1 MSPAGGSPAPA
12 RPTVGTA
19 EHDPAVLPLHLWP
32 STLGFAGVWLISFGF
47 VLVELL
53 RRAFT
58 PGDGRGEAILG
69 VAAIAVF
76 VLVYLAAFVVPRPV
90 RAWPA
95 WANTIL
101 TWLVLAACVA
111 VLTRILGVH
120 ALLYSPFLVAAWL
133 FPHRLRVGLIGAGV
147 TVAAV
152 LAAGLLFFPGD
163 PALPVVLGNLAVV
176 LVVLVGMRLAI
187 GRDDRV
193 MEMTHE
199 LDLAGQR
206 ERLGRDLHDILGHSL
221 TTINVKTQLVHRL
234 IDTCPARAKQEA
246 AEVIALS
253 RTALAEARA
262 AVAELARRCT
272 EAGVPLAHVSTDY
285 VFDGALPVG
294 QEHPVDHPLA
304 PLGVYGQSKAAGEA
318 AVRTVARHWIV
329 RTSWVIGEGK
339 NFVATM
345 ASLAERGIDP
355 AVVADQHGRLTFA
368 DDLADALLHLVTT
381 DAPTGTFHMAN
392 SGDVVTWHDV
402 ARWVFEDTG
411 HDAARV
417 SATTTAA
424 YMAGKE
430 GVAPRPT
437 NSALDLGPLAAVGYT
452 APDQRERLRTYLKR

>member
-1 MSPAGGSPAPA
+1 MSPSGGSPAPA
-12 RPTVGTA
+12 RPAVGTA

-90 RAWPA
+90 RRWPA
-95 WANTIL
+95 WANTVL

-193 MEMTHE
+193 VEMTHE

-234 IDTCPARAKQEA
+234 IDTDPARAKEEA

-262 AVAELARRCT
+262 AVAELAAP
-272 EAGVPLAHVSTDY
+272 ELGGQLSLSM
-285 VFDGALPVG
+285 GALRDAGMAVEAPPPGAVT
-294 QEHPVDHPLA
+294 EVPERRRSLA
-304 PLGVYGQSKAAGEA
+304 A
-318 AVRTVARHWIV
+318 WIV
-329 RTSWVIGEGK
+329 REAVTNVLRHAGARRVRISLDAHH
-339 NFVATM
+339 VAVLDDGAGLP
-345 ASLAERGIDP
+345 ASVAAGVGPRTLAERAAAEG
-355 AVVADQHGRLTFA
+355 ARLEVGPGLGGA
-368 DDLADALLHLVTT
+368 
-381 DAPTGTFHMAN
+381 GT
-392 SGDVVTWHDV
+392 
-402 ARWVFEDTG
+402 
-411 HDAARV
+411 
-417 SATTTAA
+417 
-424 YMAGKE
+424 
-430 GVAPRPT
+430 GVAVHWGGTTPEAVRGVRPD
-437 NSALDLGPLAAVGYT
+437 AEGRMDA
-452 APDQRERLRTYLKR
+452 

>member
-193 MEMTHE
+193 MEMRHE

-234 IDTCPARAKQEA
+234 IDTDPARAKQEA

-262 AVAELARRCT
+262 AVAELAAP
-272 EAGVPLAHVSTDY
+272 ELGGQLSLST
-285 VFDGALPVG
+285 GALRDAGMAVEAPPPGAVT
-294 QEHPVDHPLA
+294 EVPERRRALA
-304 PLGVYGQSKAAGEA
+304 A
-318 AVRTVARHWIV
+318 WIV
-329 RTSWVIGEGK
+329 REAVTNVLRHAGARRVRISLDAHH
-339 NFVATM
+339 VAVLDDGAGLP
-345 ASLAERGIDP
+345 ASVAAGVGPRTLAERAAAEGARLEVGP
-355 AVVADQHGRLTFA
+355 GLGGAGTGVAVHWGG
-368 DDLADALLHLVTT
+368 TT
-381 DAPTGTFHMAN
+381 P
-392 SGDVVTWHDV
+392 
-402 ARWVFEDTG
+402 E
-411 HDAARV
+411 AARGV
-417 SATTTAA
+417 LPAA
-424 YMAGKE
+424 E
-430 GVAPRPT
+430 GRMDA
-437 NSALDLGPLAAVGYT
+437 
-452 APDQRERLRTYLKR
+452 

>member
-163 PALPVVLGNLAVV
+163 PALPVVLGNLAVL

-234 IDTCPARAKQEA
+234 IDTDPARAKEEA

-262 AVAELARRCT
+262 AVAELAAP
-272 EAGVPLAHVSTDY
+272 ELGGQLSLSV
-285 VFDGALPVG
+285 GALRDAGMAVEAPPPGAVT
-294 QEHPVDHPLA
+294 EVPERRRSLA
-304 PLGVYGQSKAAGEA
+304 A
-318 AVRTVARHWIV
+318 WIV
-329 RTSWVIGEGK
+329 REAVTNVLRHAGARRVRISLDAHH
-339 NFVATM
+339 VAVLDDGAGLP
-345 ASLAERGIDP
+345 ASVAAGVGPRTLAERAAAEGARLEVGP
-355 AVVADQHGRLTFA
+355 GLGGAGTGVAVHWGGAT
-368 DDLADALLHLVTT
+368 
-381 DAPTGTFHMAN
+381 PE
-392 SGDVVTWHDV
+392 V
-402 ARWVFEDTG
+402 ARGVLPAAEG
-411 HDAARV
+411 RMDA
-417 SATTTAA
+417 
-424 YMAGKE
+424 
-430 GVAPRPT
+430 
-437 NSALDLGPLAAVGYT
+437 
-452 APDQRERLRTYLKR
+452 

>member
-1 MSPAGGSPAPA
+1 MSPDGGSPAPA
-12 RPTVGTA
+12 RPAVGTV

-147 TVAAV
+147 TLAAV

-234 IDTCPARAKQEA
+234 IDTDPARAKQEA

-262 AVAELARRCT
+262 AVAELAAPELGGQLSLSMGALRDAGMAVEAPPPGAVTEVPERRRALAAWVVREAVT
-272 EAGVPLAHVSTDY
+272 NVLRHAGARRVRISLDAHHVAVLDDGAGLPASVAAGVGP
-285 VFDGALPVG
+285 
-294 QEHPVDHPLA
+294 
-304 PLGVYGQSKAAGEA
+304 
-318 AVRTVARHWIV
+318 RT
-329 RTSWVIGEGK
+329 
-339 NFVATM
+339 
-345 ASLAERGIDP
+345 LAERAAAEGARLEVGP
-355 AVVADQHGRLTFA
+355 GLGGAGTGVAVHWGGSAT
-368 DDLADALLHLVTT
+368 
-381 DAPTGTFHMAN
+381 
-392 SGDVVTWHDV
+392 
-402 ARWVFEDTG
+402 E
-411 HDAARV
+411 AARGV
-417 SATTTAA
+417 LPAA
-424 YMAGKE
+424 E
-430 GVAPRPT
+430 GRMDA
-437 NSALDLGPLAAVGYT
+437 
-452 APDQRERLRTYLKR
+452 

>member
-1 MSPAGGSPAPA
+1 MSPDGGSPAPA
-12 RPTVGTA
+12 RPAVGTA

-234 IDTCPARAKQEA
+234 IDADPARAKQEA

-262 AVAELARRCT
+262 AVAELAAP
-272 EAGVPLAHVSTDY
+272 ELGGQLSLSM
-285 VFDGALPVG
+285 GALRDAGMAVEAPPPGAVT
-294 QEHPVDHPLA
+294 EVPERRRALA
-304 PLGVYGQSKAAGEA
+304 A
-318 AVRTVARHWIV
+318 WIV
-329 RTSWVIGEGK
+329 REAVTNVLRHAGACRVRISLDAHH
-339 NFVATM
+339 VAVLDDGAGLP
-345 ASLAERGIDP
+345 ASVAAGVGPRTLAERAAAEGARLEVGP
-355 AVVADQHGRLTFA
+355 GLGGAGTGVAVHWGG
-368 DDLADALLHLVTT
+368 TT
-381 DAPTGTFHMAN
+381 PE
-392 SGDVVTWHDV
+392 V
-402 ARWVFEDTG
+402 ARGVLPAAEG
-411 HDAARV
+411 RMDA
-417 SATTTAA
+417 
-424 YMAGKE
+424 
-430 GVAPRPT
+430 
-437 NSALDLGPLAAVGYT
+437 
-452 APDQRERLRTYLKR
+452 

>member
-12 RPTVGTA
+12 RPAVGTA

-193 MEMTHE
+193 VEMTHE

-234 IDTCPARAKQEA
+234 IDTDPARAKEEA

-262 AVAELARRCT
+262 AVAELAAP
-272 EAGVPLAHVSTDY
+272 ELGGQLSLSV
-285 VFDGALPVG
+285 GALRDAGMAVEAPPPGAVT
-294 QEHPVDHPLA
+294 EVPERRRALA
-304 PLGVYGQSKAAGEA
+304 A
-318 AVRTVARHWIV
+318 WIV
-329 RTSWVIGEGK
+329 REAVTNVLRHAGARRVRISLDAHH
-339 NFVATM
+339 VAVLDDGAGLP
-345 ASLAERGIDP
+345 ASVAAGVGPRTLAERAAAEGARLEVGP
-355 AVVADQHGRLTFA
+355 GLGGAGTGVAVHWGG
-368 DDLADALLHLVTT
+368 TT
-381 DAPTGTFHMAN
+381 P
-392 SGDVVTWHDV
+392 
-402 ARWVFEDTG
+402 E
-411 HDAARV
+411 AARGV
-417 SATTTAA
+417 LPAA
-424 YMAGKE
+424 E
-430 GVAPRPT
+430 GRMDA
-437 NSALDLGPLAAVGYT
+437 
-452 APDQRERLRTYLKR
+452 

>member
-1 MSPAGGSPAPA
+1 MSPDGGSPAAA
-12 RPTVGTA
+12 RPAVGTA

-234 IDTCPARAKQEA
+234 IDTDPARAKQEA

-262 AVAELARRCT
+262 AVAELAAP
-272 EAGVPLAHVSTDY
+272 ELGGQLSLSV
-285 VFDGALPVG
+285 GALRDAGMAVEAPPPGAVT
-294 QEHPVDHPLA
+294 EVPERRRALA
-304 PLGVYGQSKAAGEA
+304 A
-318 AVRTVARHWIV
+318 WIV
-329 RTSWVIGEGK
+329 REAVTNVLRHAGARRVRISLDAHH
-339 NFVATM
+339 VAVLDDGAGLP
-345 ASLAERGIDP
+345 ASVAAGVGPRTLAERAAAEGARLEVGP
-355 AVVADQHGRLTFA
+355 GLGGAGTGVAVHWGG
-368 DDLADALLHLVTT
+368 TT
-381 DAPTGTFHMAN
+381 P
-392 SGDVVTWHDV
+392 DV
-402 ARWVFEDTG
+402 ARGVLPAAEG
-411 HDAARV
+411 RMDA
-417 SATTTAA
+417 
-424 YMAGKE
+424 
-430 GVAPRPT
+430 
-437 NSALDLGPLAAVGYT
+437 
-452 APDQRERLRTYLKR
+452 

>member
-234 IDTCPARAKQEA
+234 IDTDPARAKQEA

-262 AVAELARRCT
+262 AVAELAAP
-272 EAGVPLAHVSTDY
+272 ELGGQLSLSV
-285 VFDGALPVG
+285 GALRDAGMAVEAPPPGAVT
-294 QEHPVDHPLA
+294 EVPERRRALA
-304 PLGVYGQSKAAGEA
+304 A
-318 AVRTVARHWIV
+318 WIV
-329 RTSWVIGEGK
+329 REAVTNVLRHAGARRVRISLDAHH
-339 NFVATM
+339 VAVLDDGAGLP
-345 ASLAERGIDP
+345 ASVAAGVGPRTLAERAAAEGARLEVGP
-355 AVVADQHGRLTFA
+355 GLGGAGTGVAVHWGG
-368 DDLADALLHLVTT
+368 TT
-381 DAPTGTFHMAN
+381 P
-392 SGDVVTWHDV
+392 
-402 ARWVFEDTG
+402 E
-411 HDAARV
+411 AARGV
-417 SATTTAA
+417 LPAA
-424 YMAGKE
+424 E
-430 GVAPRPT
+430 GRMDA
-437 NSALDLGPLAAVGYT
+437 
-452 APDQRERLRTYLKR
+452 

>member
-1 MSPAGGSPAPA
+1 MSPSGGSPAPA
-12 RPTVGTA
+12 RPAVGTA

-262 AVAELARRCT
+262 AVAELAAP
-272 EAGVPLAHVSTDY
+272 ELGGQLSLSV
-285 VFDGALPVG
+285 GALRDAGMAVEAPPPGAVT
-294 QEHPVDHPLA
+294 EVPERRRSLA
-304 PLGVYGQSKAAGEA
+304 A
-318 AVRTVARHWIV
+318 WIV
-329 RTSWVIGEGK
+329 REAVTNVLRHAGARRVRISLDAHH
-339 NFVATM
+339 VAVLDDGAGLP
-345 ASLAERGIDP
+345 ASVAAGVGPRTLAERAAAEGARLEVGPGLDGVGTGV
-355 AVVADQHGRLTFA
+355 AVHWGGAT
-368 DDLADALLHLVTT
+368 
-381 DAPTGTFHMAN
+381 PE
-392 SGDVVTWHDV
+392 V
-402 ARWVFEDTG
+402 ARGVLPAAEGRMDT
-411 HDAARV
+411 
-417 SATTTAA
+417 
-424 YMAGKE
+424 
-430 GVAPRPT
+430 
-437 NSALDLGPLAAVGYT
+437 
-452 APDQRERLRTYLKR
+452 

>member
-1 MSPAGGSPAPA
+1 MSPDGGSPAPA
-12 RPTVGTA
+12 RPAVGTA

-187 GRDDRV
+187 ARDDRV
-193 MEMTHE
+193 VEMTHE

-234 IDTCPARAKQEA
+234 IDTDPARAKQEA

-262 AVAELARRCT
+262 AVAELAAP
-272 EAGVPLAHVSTDY
+272 ELGGQLSLSV
-285 VFDGALPVG
+285 GALRDAGMAVEAPPPGAVT
-294 QEHPVDHPLA
+294 EVPERRRALA
-304 PLGVYGQSKAAGEA
+304 A
-318 AVRTVARHWIV
+318 WIV
-329 RTSWVIGEGK
+329 REAVTNVLRHAGARRVRISLDAHH
-339 NFVATM
+339 VAVLDDGAGLP
-345 ASLAERGIDP
+345 ASVAAGVGPRTLAERATAEGARLEVGSGLGGAGTGV
-355 AVVADQHGRLTFA
+355 AVHWGG
-368 DDLADALLHLVTT
+368 TT
-381 DAPTGTFHMAN
+381 P
-392 SGDVVTWHDV
+392 
-402 ARWVFEDTG
+402 E
-411 HDAARV
+411 AARGV
-417 SATTTAA
+417 LPAA
-424 YMAGKE
+424 E
-430 GVAPRPT
+430 GRMDA
-437 NSALDLGPLAAVGYT
+437 
-452 APDQRERLRTYLKR
+452 

>member
-1 MSPAGGSPAPA
+1 MSPSGGSPAPA
-12 RPTVGTA
+12 RPAVGTA

-147 TVAAV
+147 TVAAA

-199 LDLAGQR
+199 LDLASQR

-234 IDTCPARAKQEA
+234 IDTDPARAKEEV

-262 AVAELARRCT
+262 AVAELAAP
-272 EAGVPLAHVSTDY
+272 ELGGQLSLSV
-285 VFDGALPVG
+285 GALRDAGMAVEAPPPGAVT
-294 QEHPVDHPLA
+294 EVPERRRALA
-304 PLGVYGQSKAAGEA
+304 A
-318 AVRTVARHWIV
+318 WIV
-329 RTSWVIGEGK
+329 REAVTNVLRHAGARRVRISLDAHH
-339 NFVATM
+339 VAVLDDGAGLP
-345 ASLAERGIDP
+345 ASVAAGVGPRTLAERAAAEGARLEVGP
-355 AVVADQHGRLTFA
+355 GLGGAGTGVAVHWGGS
-368 DDLADALLHLVTT
+368 TT
-381 DAPTGTFHMAN
+381 
-392 SGDVVTWHDV
+392 
-402 ARWVFEDTG
+402 E
-411 HDAARV
+411 AARGV
-417 SATTTAA
+417 LPAA
-424 YMAGKE
+424 E
-430 GVAPRPT
+430 GRMDA
-437 NSALDLGPLAAVGYT
+437 
-452 APDQRERLRTYLKR
+452 

>member
-12 RPTVGTA
+12 RPAVGTA

-90 RAWPA
+90 RRWPA

-262 AVAELARRCT
+262 AVAELAAP
-272 EAGVPLAHVSTDY
+272 ELGGQLSLSV
-285 VFDGALPVG
+285 GALR
-294 QEHPVDHPLA
+294 
-304 PLGVYGQSKAAGEA
+304 AAGMAVEA
-318 AVRTVARHWIV
+318 PPPGAVTEVPERRRALAAWIV
-329 RTSWVIGEGK
+329 REAVTNVLRHAGARRVRISLDAHH
-339 NFVATM
+339 VAVLDDGAGLP
-345 ASLAERGIDP
+345 ASVAAGVGPRTLAERAAAEGARLEVGP
-355 AVVADQHGRLTFA
+355 GLGGAGTGVAVHWGG
-368 DDLADALLHLVTT
+368 TT
-381 DAPTGTFHMAN
+381 P
-392 SGDVVTWHDV
+392 
-402 ARWVFEDTG
+402 E
-411 HDAARV
+411 AARGV
-417 SATTTAA
+417 LPAA
-424 YMAGKE
+424 E
-430 GVAPRPT
+430 GRMDA
-437 NSALDLGPLAAVGYT
+437 
-452 APDQRERLRTYLKR
+452 

>member
-12 RPTVGTA
+12 RPAVGTA

-120 ALLYSPFLVAAWL
+120 ALLYSPFLVATWL

-187 GRDDRV
+187 ARDDRV
-193 MEMTHE
+193 VEMTHE

-262 AVAELARRCT
+262 AVAELAAP
-272 EAGVPLAHVSTDY
+272 ELGGQLSLSV
-285 VFDGALPVG
+285 GALRDAGMAVEAPPPGAVT
-294 QEHPVDHPLA
+294 EVPERRRALA
-304 PLGVYGQSKAAGEA
+304 A
-318 AVRTVARHWIV
+318 WIV
-329 RTSWVIGEGK
+329 REAVTNVLRHAGARRVRISLDAHH
-339 NFVATM
+339 VAVLDDGAGLP
-345 ASLAERGIDP
+345 ASVAAGVGPRTLAERAAAEGARLEVGP
-355 AVVADQHGRLTFA
+355 GLGGAGTGVAVHWGG
-368 DDLADALLHLVTT
+368 TT
-381 DAPTGTFHMAN
+381 P
-392 SGDVVTWHDV
+392 
-402 ARWVFEDTG
+402 E
-411 HDAARV
+411 AARGV
-417 SATTTAA
+417 LPAA
-424 YMAGKE
+424 E
-430 GVAPRPT
+430 GRMDA
-437 NSALDLGPLAAVGYT
+437 
-452 APDQRERLRTYLKR
+452 

>member
-1 MSPAGGSPAPA
+1 MSPDGGSPAPA
-12 RPTVGTA
+12 RPAVGTA

-262 AVAELARRCT
+262 AVAELAAP
-272 EAGVPLAHVSTDY
+272 ELGGQLSLSV
-285 VFDGALPVG
+285 GALRDAGMAVEAPPPGAVT
-294 QEHPVDHPLA
+294 EVPERRRALA
-304 PLGVYGQSKAAGEA
+304 A
-318 AVRTVARHWIV
+318 WIV
-329 RTSWVIGEGK
+329 REAVTNVLRHAGARRVRISLDAHH
-339 NFVATM
+339 VAVLDDGAGLP
-345 ASLAERGIDP
+345 ASVAAGVGPRTLAERAAAEGARLEVGPGLDGVGTGV
-355 AVVADQHGRLTFA
+355 AVHWGGAT
-368 DDLADALLHLVTT
+368 
-381 DAPTGTFHMAN
+381 PE
-392 SGDVVTWHDV
+392 V
-402 ARWVFEDTG
+402 ARGVLPAAEGRMDT
-411 HDAARV
+411 
-417 SATTTAA
+417 
-424 YMAGKE
+424 
-430 GVAPRPT
+430 
-437 NSALDLGPLAAVGYT
+437 
-452 APDQRERLRTYLKR
+452 

>member
-1 MSPAGGSPAPA
+1 MSPAGRSPAPA
-12 RPTVGTA
+12 RPAVGTA

-234 IDTCPARAKQEA
+234 IDTDPARAKQEA

-262 AVAELARRCT
+262 AVAELAAP
-272 EAGVPLAHVSTDY
+272 ELGGQLSLSV
-285 VFDGALPVG
+285 GALRDAGMAVEAPPPGAVT
-294 QEHPVDHPLA
+294 EVPERRRSLA
-304 PLGVYGQSKAAGEA
+304 A
-318 AVRTVARHWIV
+318 WIV
-329 RTSWVIGEGK
+329 REAVTNVLRHAGARRVRISLDAHH
-339 NFVATM
+339 VAVLDDGAGLP
-345 ASLAERGIDP
+345 ASVAAGVGPRTLAERAAAEGARLEVGP
-355 AVVADQHGRLTFA
+355 GLGGAGTGVAVHWGG
-368 DDLADALLHLVTT
+368 TT
-381 DAPTGTFHMAN
+381 P
-392 SGDVVTWHDV
+392 
-402 ARWVFEDTG
+402 E
-411 HDAARV
+411 AARGV
-417 SATTTAA
+417 LPAA
-424 YMAGKE
+424 E
-430 GVAPRPT
+430 GRMDA
-437 NSALDLGPLAAVGYT
+437 
-452 APDQRERLRTYLKR
+452 

>member
-1 MSPAGGSPAPA
+1 MSPDGGSPAPA
-12 RPTVGTA
+12 RPAVGTA

-32 STLGFAGVWLISFGF
+32 STLGFAGVWLLSFGF

-234 IDTCPARAKQEA
+234 IDADPARAKQEA

-262 AVAELARRCT
+262 AVAELAAP
-272 EAGVPLAHVSTDY
+272 ELGGQLSLSM
-285 VFDGALPVG
+285 GALRDAGMAVEAPPPGAVT
-294 QEHPVDHPLA
+294 EVPERRRALA
-304 PLGVYGQSKAAGEA
+304 A
-318 AVRTVARHWIV
+318 WIV
-329 RTSWVIGEGK
+329 REAVTNVLRHAGACRVRISLDAHH
-339 NFVATM
+339 VAVLDDGAGLP
-345 ASLAERGIDP
+345 ASVAAGVGPRTLAERAAAEGARLEVGP
-355 AVVADQHGRLTFA
+355 GLGGAGTGVAVHWGG
-368 DDLADALLHLVTT
+368 TT
-381 DAPTGTFHMAN
+381 PE
-392 SGDVVTWHDV
+392 V
-402 ARWVFEDTG
+402 ARGVLPAAEG
-411 HDAARV
+411 RMDA
-417 SATTTAA
+417 
-424 YMAGKE
+424 
-430 GVAPRPT
+430 
-437 NSALDLGPLAAVGYT
+437 
-452 APDQRERLRTYLKR
+452 

>member
-1 MSPAGGSPAPA
+1 MSPDGGSPAPA
-12 RPTVGTA
+12 RPAVGTA

-234 IDTCPARAKQEA
+234 IDTDPARAKQEA

-262 AVAELARRCT
+262 AVAELAAP
-272 EAGVPLAHVSTDY
+272 ELGGQLSLSV
-285 VFDGALPVG
+285 GALRDAGMAVEAPPPGAVT
-294 QEHPVDHPLA
+294 EVPERRRALA
-304 PLGVYGQSKAAGEA
+304 A
-318 AVRTVARHWIV
+318 WIV
-329 RTSWVIGEGK
+329 REAVTNVLRHAGARRVRISLDAHH
-339 NFVATM
+339 VAVLDNGAGLP
-345 ASLAERGIDP
+345 ASVAAGVGPRTLAERAAAEGARLEVGP
-355 AVVADQHGRLTFA
+355 GLGGAGTGVAVHWGG
-368 DDLADALLHLVTT
+368 TT
-381 DAPTGTFHMAN
+381 P
-392 SGDVVTWHDV
+392 
-402 ARWVFEDTG
+402 E
-411 HDAARV
+411 AARGV
-417 SATTTAA
+417 LPAA
-424 YMAGKE
+424 E
-430 GVAPRPT
+430 GRMDA
-437 NSALDLGPLAAVGYT
+437 
-452 APDQRERLRTYLKR
+452 

>member
-12 RPTVGTA
+12 RPAVGTA

-234 IDTCPARAKQEA
+234 IDTDPARAKQEA

-262 AVAELARRCT
+262 AVAELAAP
-272 EAGVPLAHVSTDY
+272 ELGGQLSLSV
-285 VFDGALPVG
+285 GALRDAGMAVEAPPPGAVT
-294 QEHPVDHPLA
+294 EVPERRRALA
-304 PLGVYGQSKAAGEA
+304 A
-318 AVRTVARHWIV
+318 WIV
-329 RTSWVIGEGK
+329 REAVTNVLRHAGARRVRISLDAHH
-339 NFVATM
+339 VAVLDDGAGLP
-345 ASLAERGIDP
+345 ASVAAGVGPRTLAERAAAEGARLEVGP
-355 AVVADQHGRLTFA
+355 GLGGAGTGVAVHWGG
-368 DDLADALLHLVTT
+368 TT
-381 DAPTGTFHMAN
+381 P
-392 SGDVVTWHDV
+392 
-402 ARWVFEDTG
+402 E
-411 HDAARV
+411 AARGV
-417 SATTTAA
+417 LPAA
-424 YMAGKE
+424 E
-430 GVAPRPT
+430 GRMDA
-437 NSALDLGPLAAVGYT
+437 
-452 APDQRERLRTYLKR
+452 

>member
-1 MSPAGGSPAPA
+1 MSPAGGSPAPV
-12 RPTVGTA
+12 RPAVGTA

-120 ALLYSPFLVAAWL
+120 ALLYSPFLAAAWL

-147 TVAAV
+147 TVAAA

-193 MEMTHE
+193 VEMTHE

-234 IDTCPARAKQEA
+234 IDTDPTRAKQEA

-262 AVAELARRCT
+262 AVAELAAP
-272 EAGVPLAHVSTDY
+272 ELGGQLSLSV
-285 VFDGALPVG
+285 GALRDAGMAVEAPPPGAVT
-294 QEHPVDHPLA
+294 EVPERRRSLA
-304 PLGVYGQSKAAGEA
+304 A
-318 AVRTVARHWIV
+318 WIV
-329 RTSWVIGEGK
+329 REAVTNVLRHAGARRVRISLDAHH
-339 NFVATM
+339 VAVLDDGAGLPAAVAAGVGPRT
-345 ASLAERGIDP
+345 LAERAAAEGARLEVGP
-355 AVVADQHGRLTFA
+355 GLGGVGTGVAVHWGG
-368 DDLADALLHLVTT
+368 TT
-381 DAPTGTFHMAN
+381 PE
-392 SGDVVTWHDV
+392 V
-402 ARWVFEDTG
+402 ARGVLPAAEGRMDT
-411 HDAARV
+411 
-417 SATTTAA
+417 
-424 YMAGKE
+424 
-430 GVAPRPT
+430 
-437 NSALDLGPLAAVGYT
+437 
-452 APDQRERLRTYLKR
+452 

>member
-12 RPTVGTA
+12 RPAVGTA

-234 IDTCPARAKQEA
+234 IDTDPARAKQEA

-262 AVAELARRCT
+262 AVAELAAP
-272 EAGVPLAHVSTDY
+272 ELGGQLSLSV
-285 VFDGALPVG
+285 GALRDAGMAVEAPPPGAVT
-294 QEHPVDHPLA
+294 EVPERRRALA
-304 PLGVYGQSKAAGEA
+304 A
-318 AVRTVARHWIV
+318 WIV
-329 RTSWVIGEGK
+329 REAVTNVLRHAGARRVRISLDAHH
-339 NFVATM
+339 VAVLDDGAGLP
-345 ASLAERGIDP
+345 ASVAAGVGPRTLAERAAAEGARLEVGP
-355 AVVADQHGRLTFA
+355 GLGGAGTGVAVHWGGSAT
-368 DDLADALLHLVTT
+368 
-381 DAPTGTFHMAN
+381 
-392 SGDVVTWHDV
+392 
-402 ARWVFEDTG
+402 E
-411 HDAARV
+411 AARGV
-417 SATTTAA
+417 LPAA
-424 YMAGKE
+424 E
-430 GVAPRPT
+430 GRMDA
-437 NSALDLGPLAAVGYT
+437 
-452 APDQRERLRTYLKR
+452 

>member
-1 MSPAGGSPAPA
+1 MSPAGGPPAPA

-47 VLVELL
+47 GFVLVELL

-69 VAAIAVF
+69 VAAIVVF
-76 VLVYLAAFVVPRPV
+76 ILVYLAAFVVPRPV

-95 WANTIL
+95 WANTVL
-101 TWLVLAACVA
+101 TWLVLTGCVA

-234 IDTCPARAKQEA
+234 IDTDPARAKEEA

-262 AVAELARRCT
+262 AVAELAAP
-272 EAGVPLAHVSTDY
+272 ELGGQLSLSV
-285 VFDGALPVG
+285 GALRDAGMAVEAPPPGAVT
-294 QEHPVDHPLA
+294 EVPERRRSLA
-304 PLGVYGQSKAAGEA
+304 A
-318 AVRTVARHWIV
+318 WIV
-329 RTSWVIGEGK
+329 REAVTNVLRHAGARRVRISLDAHH
-339 NFVATM
+339 VAVLDDGAGLP
-345 ASLAERGIDP
+345 ASVAAGVGPRTLAERAAAEG
-355 AVVADQHGRLTFA
+355 ARLEVGPGLGGA
-368 DDLADALLHLVTT
+368 
-381 DAPTGTFHMAN
+381 GT
-392 SGDVVTWHDV
+392 
-402 ARWVFEDTG
+402 
-411 HDAARV
+411 
-417 SATTTAA
+417 
-424 YMAGKE
+424 
-430 GVAPRPT
+430 GVAVHWGGTTPEAVRGVRPD
-437 NSALDLGPLAAVGYT
+437 AEGRMDA
-452 APDQRERLRTYLKR
+452 

>member
-12 RPTVGTA
+12 RPAVGTA

-76 VLVYLAAFVVPRPV
+76 VLVYLAAFVAPRPV

-133 FPHRLRVGLIGAGV
+133 FPHRLRVGLIGAGA
-147 TVAAV
+147 TVAAA

-163 PALPVVLGNLAVV
+163 PALPVVLGNLAV
-176 LVVLVGMRLAI
+176 LLMVLVGMRLAI
-187 GRDDRV
+187 ARDDRV

-234 IDTCPARAKQEA
+234 IDTDPTRAKQEA

-262 AVAELARRCT
+262 AVAELAAP
-272 EAGVPLAHVSTDY
+272 ELGGQLSLSV
-285 VFDGALPVG
+285 GALRDAGMAVEAPPPGAVT
-294 QEHPVDHPLA
+294 EVPERRRALA
-304 PLGVYGQSKAAGEA
+304 A
-318 AVRTVARHWIV
+318 WIV
-329 RTSWVIGEGK
+329 REAVTNVLRHAGARRVRISLDAHH
-339 NFVATM
+339 VAVLDDGAGLPAAVAAGVGPRT
-345 ASLAERGIDP
+345 LAERAAAEGARLEVGP
-355 AVVADQHGRLTFA
+355 GLGGAGTGVAVHWGG
-368 DDLADALLHLVTT
+368 TT
-381 DAPTGTFHMAN
+381 P
-392 SGDVVTWHDV
+392 
-402 ARWVFEDTG
+402 E
-411 HDAARV
+411 AARGV
-417 SATTTAA
+417 LPAA
-424 YMAGKE
+424 E
-430 GVAPRPT
+430 GRMDA
-437 NSALDLGPLAAVGYT
+437 
-452 APDQRERLRTYLKR
+452 

>member
-1 MSPAGGSPAPA
+1 MSPSGGSPAPA
-12 RPTVGTA
+12 RPAVGTA

-90 RAWPA
+90 RRWPA
-95 WANTIL
+95 WANTVL

-133 FPHRLRVGLIGAGV
+133 FPHRLRAGLIGAGV

-193 MEMTHE
+193 VEMTHE

-234 IDTCPARAKQEA
+234 IDTDPARAKQEA

-262 AVAELARRCT
+262 AVAELAAP
-272 EAGVPLAHVSTDY
+272 ELGGQLSLSV
-285 VFDGALPVG
+285 GALRDAGMAVEAPPPGAVT
-294 QEHPVDHPLA
+294 EVPERRRALA
-304 PLGVYGQSKAAGEA
+304 A
-318 AVRTVARHWIV
+318 WIV
-329 RTSWVIGEGK
+329 REAVTNVLRHAGARRVRISLDAHH
-339 NFVATM
+339 VAVLDDGAGLP
-345 ASLAERGIDP
+345 ASVAAGVGPRTLAERAAAEGARLEVGP
-355 AVVADQHGRLTFA
+355 GLGGAGTGVAVHWGGA
-368 DDLADALLHLVTT
+368 TT
-381 DAPTGTFHMAN
+381 
-392 SGDVVTWHDV
+392 
-402 ARWVFEDTG
+402 E
-411 HDAARV
+411 AARGV
-417 SATTTAA
+417 LPAA
-424 YMAGKE
+424 E
-430 GVAPRPT
+430 GRMDA
-437 NSALDLGPLAAVGYT
+437 
-452 APDQRERLRTYLKR
+452 

>member
-1 MSPAGGSPAPA
+1 MSPSGGSPAPA
-12 RPTVGTA
+12 RPAVGTA

-76 VLVYLAAFVVPRPV
+76 VLVYLAAFVAPRPV
-90 RAWPA
+90 RRWPA

-193 MEMTHE
+193 MEMRHE

-234 IDTCPARAKQEA
+234 IDTDPARAKQEA

-262 AVAELARRCT
+262 AVAELAAP
-272 EAGVPLAHVSTDY
+272 ELGGQLSLSM
-285 VFDGALPVG
+285 GALRDAGMAVEAPPPGAVT
-294 QEHPVDHPLA
+294 EVPERRRALA
-304 PLGVYGQSKAAGEA
+304 A
-318 AVRTVARHWIV
+318 WIV
-329 RTSWVIGEGK
+329 REAVTNVLRHAGARRVRISLDAHH
-339 NFVATM
+339 VAVLDDGAGLP
-345 ASLAERGIDP
+345 ASVAAGVGPRTLAERAAAEGARLEVGSGLDGEGTGV
-355 AVVADQHGRLTFA
+355 AVHWGG
-368 DDLADALLHLVTT
+368 TT
-381 DAPTGTFHMAN
+381 PE
-392 SGDVVTWHDV
+392 V
-402 ARWVFEDTG
+402 ARGVLPAAEG
-411 HDAARV
+411 RMDA
-417 SATTTAA
+417 
-424 YMAGKE
+424 
-430 GVAPRPT
+430 
-437 NSALDLGPLAAVGYT
+437 
-452 APDQRERLRTYLKR
+452 

>member
-1 MSPAGGSPAPA
+1 MSPDGGSPAPA
-12 RPTVGTA
+12 RPAVGTA

-95 WANTIL
+95 WANTVL

-234 IDTCPARAKQEA
+234 IDTDPARAKEEA

-262 AVAELARRCT
+262 AVAELAAP
-272 EAGVPLAHVSTDY
+272 ELGGQLSLSV
-285 VFDGALPVG
+285 GALRDAGMAVEAPPPGAVT
-294 QEHPVDHPLA
+294 EVPERRRALA
-304 PLGVYGQSKAAGEA
+304 A
-318 AVRTVARHWIV
+318 WIV
-329 RTSWVIGEGK
+329 REAVTNVLRHAGARRVRISLDAHH
-339 NFVATM
+339 VAVLDDGAGLP
-345 ASLAERGIDP
+345 ASVAAGVGPRTLAERAAAEGARLEVGP
-355 AVVADQHGRLTFA
+355 GLGGAGTGVAVHWGG
-368 DDLADALLHLVTT
+368 TT
-381 DAPTGTFHMAN
+381 P
-392 SGDVVTWHDV
+392 
-402 ARWVFEDTG
+402 E
-411 HDAARV
+411 AARGV
-417 SATTTAA
+417 LPAA
-424 YMAGKE
+424 E
-430 GVAPRPT
+430 GRMDA
-437 NSALDLGPLAAVGYT
+437 
-452 APDQRERLRTYLKR
+452 

>member
-1 MSPAGGSPAPA
+1 MSPDGGSPAPA
-12 RPTVGTA
+12 RPAVGTA

-147 TVAAV
+147 TVAAA

-193 MEMTHE
+193 MEMTHQ

-234 IDTCPARAKQEA
+234 IDTDPARAKQEA

-262 AVAELARRCT
+262 AVAELAAP
-272 EAGVPLAHVSTDY
+272 ELGGQLSLST
-285 VFDGALPVG
+285 GALRDAGMAVEAPPPGAVT
-294 QEHPVDHPLA
+294 EVPERRRALA
-304 PLGVYGQSKAAGEA
+304 A
-318 AVRTVARHWIV
+318 WIV
-329 RTSWVIGEGK
+329 REAVTNVLRHAGARRVRISLDAHH
-339 NFVATM
+339 VAVLDDGAGLP
-345 ASLAERGIDP
+345 ASVAAGVGPRTLAERAAAEGARLEVGPGLDGAGTGV
-355 AVVADQHGRLTFA
+355 AVHWGG
-368 DDLADALLHLVTT
+368 TT
-381 DAPTGTFHMAN
+381 P
-392 SGDVVTWHDV
+392 
-402 ARWVFEDTG
+402 E
-411 HDAARV
+411 AARGV
-417 SATTTAA
+417 LPAA
-424 YMAGKE
+424 E
-430 GVAPRPT
+430 GRMDA
-437 NSALDLGPLAAVGYT
+437 
-452 APDQRERLRTYLKR
+452 

>member
-12 RPTVGTA
+12 RPAVGTA

-193 MEMTHE
+193 VEMTHE

-234 IDTCPARAKQEA
+234 IDTDPARAKQEA

-262 AVAELARRCT
+262 AVAELAAP
-272 EAGVPLAHVSTDY
+272 ELGGQLSLSV
-285 VFDGALPVG
+285 GALRDAGMAVEAPPPGAVT
-294 QEHPVDHPLA
+294 EVPERRRALA
-304 PLGVYGQSKAAGEA
+304 A
-318 AVRTVARHWIV
+318 WIV
-329 RTSWVIGEGK
+329 REAVTNVLRHAGARRVRISLDAHH
-339 NFVATM
+339 VAVLDDGAGLP
-345 ASLAERGIDP
+345 ASVAAGVGPRTLAERAAAEGAHLEVGP
-355 AVVADQHGRLTFA
+355 GLGGAGTGVAVHWGG
-368 DDLADALLHLVTT
+368 TT
-381 DAPTGTFHMAN
+381 P
-392 SGDVVTWHDV
+392 
-402 ARWVFEDTG
+402 E
-411 HDAARV
+411 AARGV
-417 SATTTAA
+417 LPAA
-424 YMAGKE
+424 E
-430 GVAPRPT
+430 GRMDA
-437 NSALDLGPLAAVGYT
+437 
-452 APDQRERLRTYLKR
+452 

>member
-69 VAAIAVF
+69 VAAIVVF

-95 WANTIL
+95 WANAVL
-101 TWLVLAACVA
+101 TWLVLAGCLA

-133 FPHRLRVGLIGAGV
+133 FPHRLRVGLIGAGA
-147 TVAAV
+147 TVAAA

-234 IDTCPARAKQEA
+234 IDTDPARAKQEA

-262 AVAELARRCT
+262 AVAELAAP
-272 EAGVPLAHVSTDY
+272 ELGGQLSLSV
-285 VFDGALPVG
+285 GALRDAGMAVEAPPPGAVT
-294 QEHPVDHPLA
+294 EVPECHRALA
-304 PLGVYGQSKAAGEA
+304 A
-318 AVRTVARHWIV
+318 WIV
-329 RTSWVIGEGK
+329 REAVTNVLRHAAARRVRISLDAHH
-339 NFVATM
+339 VAVLDDGAGLP
-345 ASLAERGIDP
+345 ASVAAGVGPRTLAERAAAEGARLEVGP
-355 AVVADQHGRLTFA
+355 GLGGAGTGVAVHWGGS
-368 DDLADALLHLVTT
+368 TT
-381 DAPTGTFHMAN
+381 
-392 SGDVVTWHDV
+392 
-402 ARWVFEDTG
+402 E
-411 HDAARV
+411 AARGV
-417 SATTTAA
+417 LPAA
-424 YMAGKE
+424 E
-430 GVAPRPT
+430 GRMDA
-437 NSALDLGPLAAVGYT
+437 
-452 APDQRERLRTYLKR
+452 

>member
-234 IDTCPARAKQEA
+234 IDTDPARAKEEA

-262 AVAELARRCT
+262 AVAELAAP
-272 EAGVPLAHVSTDY
+272 ELGGQLSLSV
-285 VFDGALPVG
+285 GALRDAGMAVEAPPPGAVT
-294 QEHPVDHPLA
+294 EVPERRRALA
-304 PLGVYGQSKAAGEA
+304 A
-318 AVRTVARHWIV
+318 WIV
-329 RTSWVIGEGK
+329 REAVTNVLRHAGARRVRISLDAHH
-339 NFVATM
+339 VAVLDDGAGLP
-345 ASLAERGIDP
+345 ASVAAGVGPRTLAERAAAEGARLEVGP
-355 AVVADQHGRLTFA
+355 GLGGAGTGVAVHWGG
-368 DDLADALLHLVTT
+368 TT
-381 DAPTGTFHMAN
+381 P
-392 SGDVVTWHDV
+392 
-402 ARWVFEDTG
+402 E
-411 HDAARV
+411 AARGV
-417 SATTTAA
+417 LPAT
-424 YMAGKE
+424 E
-430 GVAPRPT
+430 GRMDA
-437 NSALDLGPLAAVGYT
+437 
-452 APDQRERLRTYLKR
+452 

>member
-1 MSPAGGSPAPA
+1 MSPDGGSPAPA
-12 RPTVGTA
+12 RPAVGTA

-147 TVAAV
+147 TVAAA

-234 IDTCPARAKQEA
+234 IDTDPARAKQEA

-262 AVAELARRCT
+262 AVAELAAP
-272 EAGVPLAHVSTDY
+272 ELGGQLSLSV
-285 VFDGALPVG
+285 GALRDAGMAVEAPPPGAVT
-294 QEHPVDHPLA
+294 EVPERRRSLA
-304 PLGVYGQSKAAGEA
+304 A
-318 AVRTVARHWIV
+318 WIV
-329 RTSWVIGEGK
+329 REAVTNVLRHAGARRVRISLDAHH
-339 NFVATM
+339 VAVLDDGAGLP
-345 ASLAERGIDP
+345 ASVAAGVGPRTLAERAAAEGARLEVGP
-355 AVVADQHGRLTFA
+355 GLGGVGTGVAVHWGG
-368 DDLADALLHLVTT
+368 TT
-381 DAPTGTFHMAN
+381 PE
-392 SGDVVTWHDV
+392 V
-402 ARWVFEDTG
+402 ARGVLPAAEGRMDT
-411 HDAARV
+411 
-417 SATTTAA
+417 
-424 YMAGKE
+424 
-430 GVAPRPT
+430 
-437 NSALDLGPLAAVGYT
+437 
-452 APDQRERLRTYLKR
+452 

>member
-1 MSPAGGSPAPA
+1 MSPSGGSPAPA

-69 VAAIAVF
+69 VTAIVVF
-76 VLVYLAAFVVPRPV
+76 ILVYLAAFVVPRPV

-95 WANTIL
+95 WANAVL
-101 TWLVLAACVA
+101 TWLVLAGCLA

-120 ALLYSPFLVAAWL
+120 ALLYSPFLVATWL

-147 TVAAV
+147 TVAAA

-163 PALPVVLGNLAVV
+163 PALPVVLGNLAVL

-187 GRDDRV
+187 ARDDRV
-193 MEMTHE
+193 VEMTHE

-234 IDTCPARAKQEA
+234 IDTDPARAKQEA

-262 AVAELARRCT
+262 AVAELAAP
-272 EAGVPLAHVSTDY
+272 ELGGQLSLSV
-285 VFDGALPVG
+285 GALRDAGMAVEAPPPGAVT
-294 QEHPVDHPLA
+294 EVPERRRALA
-304 PLGVYGQSKAAGEA
+304 A
-318 AVRTVARHWIV
+318 WIV
-329 RTSWVIGEGK
+329 REAVTNVLRHAGARRVRISLDAHHVAVLDDGAGLPAPVAAGVGPRTLAQRAAAEG
-339 NFVATM
+339 A
-345 ASLAERGIDP
+345 
-355 AVVADQHGRLTFA
+355 RLEVGPGLGGAGTGVSV
-368 DDLADALLHLVTT
+368 HWGGTT
-381 DAPTGTFHMAN
+381 P
-392 SGDVVTWHDV
+392 
-402 ARWVFEDTG
+402 E
-411 HDAARV
+411 AARGV
-417 SATTTAA
+417 LPAA
-424 YMAGKE
+424 E
-430 GVAPRPT
+430 GRMDA
-437 NSALDLGPLAAVGYT
+437 
-452 APDQRERLRTYLKR
+452 

>member
-1 MSPAGGSPAPA
+1 MSPSGGSPAPA
-12 RPTVGTA
+12 RPAVGTA

-90 RAWPA
+90 RRWPA
-95 WANTIL
+95 WANTVL

-193 MEMTHE
+193 VEMTHE

-234 IDTCPARAKQEA
+234 IDTDPARAKQEA

-262 AVAELARRCT
+262 AVAELAAP
-272 EAGVPLAHVSTDY
+272 ELGGQLSLSV
-285 VFDGALPVG
+285 GALRDAGMAVEAPPPGAVTEVPG
-294 QEHPVDHPLA
+294 RRRALA
-304 PLGVYGQSKAAGEA
+304 A
-318 AVRTVARHWIV
+318 WIV
-329 RTSWVIGEGK
+329 REAVTNVLRHAGARRVRISLDAHH
-339 NFVATM
+339 VAVLDNGAGLP
-345 ASLAERGIDP
+345 ASVAAGVGPRTLAERAAAEGARLEVGP
-355 AVVADQHGRLTFA
+355 GLGGAGTGVAVHWGG
-368 DDLADALLHLVTT
+368 TT
-381 DAPTGTFHMAN
+381 PE
-392 SGDVVTWHDV
+392 V
-402 ARWVFEDTG
+402 ARGVLPAAEG
-411 HDAARV
+411 RMDA
-417 SATTTAA
+417 
-424 YMAGKE
+424 
-430 GVAPRPT
+430 
-437 NSALDLGPLAAVGYT
+437 
-452 APDQRERLRTYLKR
+452 

>member
-193 MEMTHE
+193 VEMTHE

-234 IDTCPARAKQEA
+234 IDTDPARAKEEA

-262 AVAELARRCT
+262 AVAELAAP
-272 EAGVPLAHVSTDY
+272 ELGGQLSLSV
-285 VFDGALPVG
+285 GALRDAGMAVEAPPPGAVT
-294 QEHPVDHPLA
+294 EVPERRRALA
-304 PLGVYGQSKAAGEA
+304 A
-318 AVRTVARHWIV
+318 WIV
-329 RTSWVIGEGK
+329 REAVTNVLRHAGARRVRISLDAHHVAVLDDGAGLPAPVAAGVGPRTLAQRAAAEGARLEVGPGLGGAGTG
-339 NFVATM
+339 VAVHWGG
-345 ASLAERGIDP
+345 S
-355 AVVADQHGRLTFA
+355 
-368 DDLADALLHLVTT
+368 TT
-381 DAPTGTFHMAN
+381 
-392 SGDVVTWHDV
+392 
-402 ARWVFEDTG
+402 E
-411 HDAARV
+411 AARGV
-417 SATTTAA
+417 LPAA
-424 YMAGKE
+424 E
-430 GVAPRPT
+430 GRMDA
-437 NSALDLGPLAAVGYT
+437 
-452 APDQRERLRTYLKR
+452 

>member
-1 MSPAGGSPAPA
+1 MIPSDGPPAPA
-12 RPTVGTA
+12 RPAVGTA

-53 RRAFT
+53 RRTFT

-76 VLVYLAAFVVPRPV
+76 ILVYLAAFVVPRPV

-147 TVAAV
+147 TVAAA

-193 MEMTHE
+193 MEMRHE

-234 IDTCPARAKQEA
+234 IDTDPARAKQEA

-262 AVAELARRCT
+262 AVAELAAP
-272 EAGVPLAHVSTDY
+272 ELGGQLSLSM
-285 VFDGALPVG
+285 GALRDAGMAVEAPPPGAVT
-294 QEHPVDHPLA
+294 EVPERRRALA
-304 PLGVYGQSKAAGEA
+304 A
-318 AVRTVARHWIV
+318 WIV
-329 RTSWVIGEGK
+329 REAVTNVLRHAGARRVRISLDAHH
-339 NFVATM
+339 VAVLDDGAGLP
-345 ASLAERGIDP
+345 ASVAAGVGPRTLAERAAAEGARLEVGP
-355 AVVADQHGRLTFA
+355 GLGGVGTGVAVHWGR
-368 DDLADALLHLVTT
+368 TT
-381 DAPTGTFHMAN
+381 AE
-392 SGDVVTWHDV
+392 V
-402 ARWVFEDTG
+402 ARGVLPAAEG
-411 HDAARV
+411 RMDA
-417 SATTTAA
+417 
-424 YMAGKE
+424 
-430 GVAPRPT
+430 
-437 NSALDLGPLAAVGYT
+437 
-452 APDQRERLRTYLKR
+452 

>member
-1 MSPAGGSPAPA
+1 MSPDGGSPAPA
-12 RPTVGTA
+12 RPAVGTA

-69 VAAIAVF
+69 VTAIVVF
-76 VLVYLAAFVVPRPV
+76 ILVYLAAFVVPRPV

-95 WANTIL
+95 WANAVL
-101 TWLVLAACVA
+101 TWLVLAGCVA

-234 IDTCPARAKQEA
+234 IDTDPARAKQEA

-262 AVAELARRCT
+262 AVAELAAP
-272 EAGVPLAHVSTDY
+272 ELGGQLSLSV
-285 VFDGALPVG
+285 GALRDAGMAVEAPPPGAVT
-294 QEHPVDHPLA
+294 EVPERRRALA
-304 PLGVYGQSKAAGEA
+304 A
-318 AVRTVARHWIV
+318 WIV
-329 RTSWVIGEGK
+329 REAVTNVLRHAGARRVRISLDAHH
-339 NFVATM
+339 VAVLDDGAGLP
-345 ASLAERGIDP
+345 ASVAAGVGPRTLAERAAAEGARLEVGP
-355 AVVADQHGRLTFA
+355 GLGGAGTGVAVHWGG
-368 DDLADALLHLVTT
+368 TT
-381 DAPTGTFHMAN
+381 T
-392 SGDVVTWHDV
+392 
-402 ARWVFEDTG
+402 E
-411 HDAARV
+411 AARGV
-417 SATTTAA
+417 LPA
-424 YMAGKE
+424 E
-430 GVAPRPT
+430 GRMDA
-437 NSALDLGPLAAVGYT
+437 
-452 APDQRERLRTYLKR
+452 

>member
-234 IDTCPARAKQEA
+234 IDTDPARAKEEA

-262 AVAELARRCT
+262 AVAELAAP
-272 EAGVPLAHVSTDY
+272 ELGGQLSLSV
-285 VFDGALPVG
+285 GALRDAGMAVEAPPPGAVT
-294 QEHPVDHPLA
+294 EVPERRRALA
-304 PLGVYGQSKAAGEA
+304 A
-318 AVRTVARHWIV
+318 WIV
-329 RTSWVIGEGK
+329 REAVTNVLRHAGARRVRISLDAHHVAVLDDGAGLPASVAAGVGPRTLAQRAAAEGARLEVGPGLGGAGTG
-339 NFVATM
+339 VAVHW
-345 ASLAERGIDP
+345 SGS
-355 AVVADQHGRLTFA
+355 
-368 DDLADALLHLVTT
+368 TT
-381 DAPTGTFHMAN
+381 
-392 SGDVVTWHDV
+392 
-402 ARWVFEDTG
+402 E
-411 HDAARV
+411 AARGV
-417 SATTTAA
+417 LPAA
-424 YMAGKE
+424 E
-430 GVAPRPT
+430 GRMDA
-437 NSALDLGPLAAVGYT
+437 
-452 APDQRERLRTYLKR
+452 